1 MTQQRHE
8 RPAPPE
14 TLDDDPPVRAV
25 MTHRLVGVDPATPLP
40 TALRLMVAGNVRH
53 LPVVREGRCVGMVA
67 EVDLLRGLAARRG
80 PFGAATLLVA
90 DVLRPVVAVPP
101 DTPLH
106 EIAARMDDERTDAL
120 LVVEGG
126 RPVGLVTATDLVHAL
141 AGRVR

>member
-1 MTQQRHE
+1 MTEQRQ

-14 TLDDDPPVRAV
+14 TLDDDPPVEAV
-25 MTHRLVGVDPATPLP
+25 MTRRLVGVDPATPLA

-53 LPVVREGRCVGMVA
+53 LPVVREGRCLGMVA
-67 EVDLLRGLAARRG
+67 EVDLVRGLAARQG

-90 DVLRPVVAVPP
+90 DVLRPAPEVPP
-101 DTPLH
+101 GTPLH
-106 EIAARMDDERTDAL
+106 EVAARMDRERTDAL
-120 LVVEGG
+120 MVVAAG